1 MSIQAFTQLQAQ
13 ANVIGIYTAG
23 DLLAFY
29 KREERQGESLPDTV
43 RRYSTAL
50 QKAKQCADAL
60 IIGTCE
66 NCPYNCIC
74 DTYADIIGY

>member
-1 MSIQAFTQLQAQ
+1 MSIQAFTKLQEQ
-13 ANVIGIYTAG
+13 AHAIGIYTAG

-29 KREERQGESLPDTV
+29 QREKRNGETLSETV

-50 QKAKQCADAL
+50 QKATQCADAL

-74 DTYADIIGY
+74 DTYAEIIGD

>member
-13 ANVIGIYTAG
+13 AQSIGIYTAR

-29 KREERQGESLPDTV
+29 QREKRNGETLSDTV

-50 QKAKQCADAL
+50 QRATQCADNL
-60 IIGTCE
+60 IIDTCE

-74 DTYADIIGY
+74 DTYADIIGN

>member
-1 MSIQAFTQLQAQ
+1 MSFQAFTQLQAQ
-13 ANVIGIYTAG
+13 ANAIGIYTAG

-29 KREERQGESLPDTV
+29 QREKRNGETLSETV

-50 QKAKQCADAL
+50 QKATQCAENL

-74 DTYADIIGY
+74 DTYAEIIGD